1 MDPEMYE
8 LLYEIYKTSK
18 VNKPS
23 IEINVSVVI
32 TKIIDR
38 FEADIGRTLNEE
50 KSDMY
55 INYAVMFT
63 VLKDVGM
70 LN

>member
-23 IEINVSVVI
+23 IEIIVSVVI

-38 FEADIGRTLNEE
+38 IEADIGRTLNEE
-50 KSDMY
+50 KDGY
-55 INYAVMFT
+55 T
-63 VLKDVGM
+63 
-70 LN
+70 